1 MRTPIKNHSK
11 GIYEESW
18 HLCDLRK
25 KSSAHRAVGR
35 STLRKTDRFSHY
47 SRKKQN
53 YFVKSIWGFVTIFQ
67 VPKCTIQAFGW
78 SEAII
83 GITNGGPIKKK
94 RFQVPLYTT

>member
-1 MRTPIKNHSK
+1 MKNHSK

-25 KSSAHRAVGR
+25 KYSAHGAVGR

-67 VPKCTIQAFGW
+67 VPKCTI
-78 SEAII
+78 
-83 GITNGGPIKKK
+83 
-94 RFQVPLYTT
+94 